1 MASREELLPGANDE
15 RRFVIVEPSPM
26 PQERGDLL
34 RPTGPQ
40 ELGLS
45 ECRDRCIRCPRS
57 GLDRNQAET
66 KLLEETFVPLAS
78 GATEFLAAH
87 TVVRM
92 VDLINQLE
100 KPGASSAPEQ
110 RQEYTN
116 KLTRYIATKEQHSE
130 IAKNEV
136 RILWGDYFKPEHV
149 KTFPELH
156 ELVWKALK
164 SGSKARQEISL
175 PAAEDLLKA
184 TNDIASIF
192 WKTKGFETITAKAP
206 YPTERLT
213 VYPKFK

>member
-1 MASREELLPGANDE
+1 M
-15 RRFVIVEPSPM
+15 
-26 PQERGDLL
+26 
-34 RPTGPQ
+34 
-40 ELGLS
+40 
-45 ECRDRCIRCPRS
+45 
-57 GLDRNQAET
+57 
-66 KLLEETFVPLAS
+66 
-78 GATEFLAAH
+78 
-87 TVVRM
+87 
-92 VDLINQLE
+92 
-100 KPGASSAPEQ
+100 SSSTPEQ
-110 RQEYTN
+110 RQEYAN

-175 PAAEDLLKA
+175 QAAEDLLKA